1 MDYPQMVDHRAT
13 VEPVPRRIRGYLD
26 NVCVF
31 DTTRAIYVWD
41 WPKYPFYQV
50 PADDV
55 RLELL
60 TDDGKSHR
68 HRLGISRVHTLSV
81 GDITRPGAARR
92 YGLDADP
99 AVAGTVRFEWSALD
113 AWFEEDEEVYVHP
126 RNPYTRV
133 DALRSSRLVTITLAG
148 VTLAKSAATVM
159 VFETGLPTRYY
170 FDRTAVDFSYLV
182 PSETRTECP
191 YKGRTS
197 HYWSARVGDTT
208 VKDLAWSYDFPDRSL
223 TPIKNLVAFY
233 NEDVDLTVDGRL
245 IERPAGPGTASRKA
259 QLLAR

>member
-1 MDYPQMVDHRAT
+1 MDYPQMVDHRAK
-13 VEPVPRRIRGYLD
+13 VEPVPRRIRGHLN

-31 DTTRAIYVWD
+31 DTTQAIYVWD
-41 WPKYPFYQV
+41 SPRYPYYQV

-60 TDDGKSHR
+60 TDDGTSHR
-68 HRLGISRVHTLSV
+68 HRLGTSSVHTLTV
-81 GDITRPGAARR
+81 GDTTRPGGARR
-92 YGLDADP
+92 YGADADP

-113 AWFEEDEEVYVHP
+113 SWFEEDEEVYVHP

-148 VTLAKSAATVM
+148 VTLAESAATVM

-170 FDRTAVDFSYLV
+170 FDRTAVDFSCLV

-197 HYWSARVGDTT
+197 HYWTARIGDTT
-208 VKDLAWSYDFPDRSL
+208 VEDLAWSYAFPTQAL
-223 TPIKNLVAFY
+223 TPIANMVAFC
-233 NEDVDLTVDGRL
+233 NENVDLRVDGRL
-245 IERPAGPGTASRKA
+245 MDRPGRAGHRVS
-259 QLLAR
+259 

>member
-41 WPKYPFYQV
+41 SAKYPFYQV

-60 TDDGKSHR
+60 PADGKSHR
-68 HRLGISRVHTLSV
+68 HRLGTSSVHTLAV
-81 GDITRPGAARR
+81 GDTRRPGTARR
-92 YGLDADP
+92 YGPDADP

-113 AWFEEDEEVYVHP
+113 AWFEEDEEIYVHP

-133 DALRSSRLVTITLAG
+133 DALRSSRLVTIALDG
-148 VTLAKSAATVM
+148 VTLAESAATVM

-170 FDRTAVDFSYLV
+170 FDRTAVDFAYLV

-197 HYWSARVGDTT
+197 HYWTAHIGNTT
-208 VKDLAWSYDFPDRSL
+208 VMDLAWSYDFPTQAL

-245 IERPAGPGTASRKA
+245 MERPGRAGHRVS
-259 QLLAR
+259 

>member
-26 NVCVF
+26 KVCVF

-41 WPKYPFYQV
+41 WPKYPYYQV

-55 RLELL
+55 RLDLL
-60 TDDGKSHR
+60 SDDGRSHR
-68 HRLGISRVHTLSV
+68 HRLGTSSVHTLTV
-81 GDITRPGAARR
+81 GDTVRSGAARR
-92 YGLDADP
+92 YGPDADP
-99 AVAGTVRFEWSALD
+99 AVAGTVRFDWGSLD

-133 DALRSSRLVTITLAG
+133 DALRSSRLVTVALDG
-148 VTLAKSAATVM
+148 VTLAESAATVM

-170 FDRTAVDFSYLV
+170 FERTAVDFTCLV
-182 PSETRTECP
+182 PSDTRTDCP

-197 HYWSARVGDTT
+197 QYWSAQIGDTT
-208 VKDLAWSYDFPDRSL
+208 VMDLAWSYDFPTRAM
-223 TPIKNLVAFY
+223 TPITNLVAFY

-245 IERPAGPGTASRKA
+245 MERPGRAGHRVS
-259 QLLAR
+259 

>member
-1 MDYPQMVDHRAT
+1 MNRSKMDYPQMVDHRAT

-31 DTTRAIYVWD
+31 DTTRAVYVWD
-41 WPKYPFYQV
+41 SPKYPFYQV

-68 HRLGISRVHTLSV
+68 HRLGTSSVHTLAV
-81 GDITRPGAARR
+81 GDTRRPGTARR
-92 YGLDADP
+92 YGPDADP

-133 DALRSSRLVTITLAG
+133 DALRSSRLVTIALAG
-148 VTLAKSAATVM
+148 VTLAESAATVM

-170 FDRTAVDFSYLV
+170 FDRTAVDFTHLV
-182 PSETRTECP
+182 PSETWTECP

-197 HYWSARVGDTT
+197 HYWTARIGNTRVM
-208 VKDLAWSYDFPDRSL
+208 DLAWSYAFPTQAL
-223 TPIKNLVAFY
+223 NPIKNLVAFY

-245 IERPAGPGTASRKA
+245 MERPGRAGHRVS
-259 QLLAR
+259 